1 MTLGSHYIIIYLNF
15 KLFFSFL
22 DGFGMFGGRGEYS
35 CKLKLYDVGTD
46 GGGYEKEGILI
57 SETKEVP
64 FECPARSKFHIL
76 LPKPINITAGR
87 WYLVWARI
95 AGPSSDCGSCGQATV
110 TTEDQVV
117 FTFKSS
123 KKANNGTD
131 VNSGQI
137 PAILYRLISQET
149 KPSPSPVDID
159 PVKRVTKEFA
169 NSVSKECFESLVL
182 MLNWSW
188 EAFKGYIREQRDMS
202 HHLQVK
208 QSLEYL
214 IHVNKSCL
222 RLLRKYTNEIYPQY
236 AQTDDIADYIANP
249 TQKSLSNRSDKD
261 MHKLT
266 KPSNSSIT
274 KYFNDN
280 NMTGSQTTLKKS
292 NMENIQLAEC
302 IGNVRAMLIG
312 IFCDDLFQD
321 ITSDEA
327 LTMALEILD
336 ECHISFVNCFG
347 VFYPTSTLKWNCL
360 CDLLSEMD
368 KQGTLHS
375 RLLSAILAGLCSP
388 SVKLRSTF
396 ALLSQ
401 NGDRQSI
408 ISPSDNSGLPMLSST
423 DSHQYP
429 ILVEQMIYRTQQEK
443 RDFLSNSW
451 TFKDVLMRL
460 LDIIANPIRDR
471 LENIYNRT
479 VPYNYSSSSFSSK
492 DFNQGLIDNCCHL
505 LARVL
510 AEIVYQTAIGDVS
523 IQVTYFI

>member
-1 MTLGSHYIIIYLNF
+1 MLWSDQARTSVYVLKFIRSILFLSVCYKELIHYKYFII
-15 KLFFSFL
+15 S

-35 CKLKLYDVGTD
+35 CKLKLYDMGCD
-46 GGGYEKEGILI
+46 GGGYEKEGTLI
-57 SETKEVP
+57 SETKEIP
-64 FECPARSKFHIL
+64 FECPARSKYHIL

-137 PAILYRLISQET
+137 PAILYRLITQES
-149 KPSPSPVDID
+149 KQPPAPVDVD

-169 NSVSKECFESLVL
+169 NSVNKECFESLVL

-188 EAFKGYIREQRDMS
+188 EAFKGYLREQRDMA
-202 HHLQVK
+202 HQLQVK

-236 AQTDDIADYIANP
+236 GTSDEIAEYISTAS
-249 TQKSLSNRSDKD
+249 THKTVSSRSDKD
-261 MHKLT
+261 VTKFT
-266 KPSNSSIT
+266 KPSSSLLT

-280 NMTGSQTTLKKS
+280 SSSGGGNQSPMKKS

-312 IFCDDLFQD
+312 IFCDDIFQD
-321 ITSDEA
+321 ISNDEA
-327 LTMALEILD
+327 LSMALEILD
-336 ECHISFVNCFG
+336 ECHISFVACFG

-368 KQGTLHS
+368 KVG
-375 RLLSAILAGLCSP
+375 
-388 SVKLRSTF
+388 
-396 ALLSQ
+396 
-401 NGDRQSI
+401 
-408 ISPSDNSGLPMLSST
+408 
-423 DSHQYP
+423 
-429 ILVEQMIYRTQQEK
+429 
-443 RDFLSNSW
+443 
-451 TFKDVLMRL
+451 
-460 LDIIANPIRDR
+460 
-471 LENIYNRT
+471 
-479 VPYNYSSSSFSSK
+479 YS
-492 DFNQGLIDNCCHL
+492 
-505 LARVL
+505 
-510 AEIVYQTAIGDVS
+510 
-523 IQVTYFI
+523 

>member
-1 MTLGSHYIIIYLNF
+1 
-15 KLFFSFL
+15 
-22 DGFGMFGGRGEYS
+22 MFGGRGEYS
-35 CKLKLYDVGTD
+35 CKLKLYDMGSD
-46 GGGYEKEGILI
+46 GGGYEKEGTLI

-76 LPKPINITAGR
+76 LPKPINTTAGR

-137 PAILYRLISQET
+137 PAILYRLITQET
-149 KPSPSPVDID
+149 KPSTAPVDVN

-169 NSVSKECFESLVL
+169 NSVTKECFESLVL

-188 EAFKGYIREQRDMS
+188 EAFKGYLREQRDVT
-202 HHLQVK
+202 HQLQVK

-236 AQTDDIADYIANP
+236 GQSDEIAEYISTSPQKPLCNRGEKDIS
-249 TQKSLSNRSDKD
+249 KFS
-261 MHKLT
+261 
-266 KPSNSSIT
+266 KPYNSVIT

-280 NMTGSQTTLKKS
+280 NIGGSQTTMRKS

-321 ITSDEA
+321 ITNDEA
-327 LTMALEILD
+327 LTMALEILE
-336 ECHISFVNCFG
+336 ECHISFVACFG

-368 KQGTLHS
+368 KVS
-375 RLLSAILAGLCSP
+375 CSKIKIKKLLI
-388 SVKLRSTF
+388 
-396 ALLSQ
+396 
-401 NGDRQSI
+401 
-408 ISPSDNSGLPMLSST
+408 
-423 DSHQYP
+423 
-429 ILVEQMIYRTQQEK
+429 
-443 RDFLSNSW
+443 
-451 TFKDVLMRL
+451 
-460 LDIIANPIRDR
+460 
-471 LENIYNRT
+471 
-479 VPYNYSSSSFSSK
+479 
-492 DFNQGLIDNCCHL
+492 
-505 LARVL
+505 
-510 AEIVYQTAIGDVS
+510 
-523 IQVTYFI
+523 